1 MILIECYN
9 DEELVKQLGFKKK
22 QYKHKANKPEVVK
35 GLKKE
40 SSISIGIVDEDQEAN
55 QPSEMKFYQT
65 IDIMGSIKLK
75 KKDTTKFLIEIS
87 PYLEEWLYKIAKRN
101 RIIPENYGLPK
112 EAHDLPKKPDA
123 KSRRFI
129 KDIID
134 NRDHEIEVIRQ
145 WITETIQQ

>member
-55 QPSEMKFYQT
+55 QPSEMRFYQT
-65 IDIMGSIKLK
+65 INVMGSIKLK
-75 KKDTTKFLIEIS
+75 KKDTTRFLIEIS

-101 RIIPENYGLPK
+101 RIIPEDYGLPK
-112 EAHDLPKKPDA
+112 VARKLPKKPNA
-123 KSRRFI
+123 KFQQFI
-129 KDIID
+129 NDVIGNSD
-134 NRDHEIEVIRQ
+134 YEIEAMKQ